1 MRGPFRPNSGAL
13 ILAGLIVL
21 AAVPASAQTIQ
32 VFTSD
37 DPALMLGPVAFDGGR
52 TLDLSVGI
60 GSGAFRGPSDPP
72 NEFFTVSDR
81 GPNFTC
87 GDAEDIIG
95 LKGERICGD
104 IKRSRIYPRPE
115 YSPTIYRVAVGT
127 DGHFRVIGRIPLKDA
142 KGNPVDGLPNPL
154 TVAGTE
160 NPVDAKGLKLKP
172 NPNAVD
178 AEGLV
183 HLSDGS
189 FWIGEE
195 NAPSIFQADAEGRIQ
210 VRHVPAGTEKDFA
223 GAGYEIRGTLPAI
236 LARRALNRGIESLSV
251 SDDEKFF
258 YFVLQNPLANPD
270 NDAYQA
276 SANTR
281 LFKLDRATLQVA
293 GEYVYTLEPMSR
305 YAGEEKKKP
314 NTARISE
321 LMHLGGDRLLLLER
335 TDRTTKFF
343 EVDLAGATDIK
354 GSVWD
359 ESATRPSLEQSDLDQ
374 AGIRPVAKKLVL
386 DSVDHPEM
394 PGKIEGMARFGDGS
408 LMLINDDDFGIEG
421 ARTRIMK
428 VGGLSLGR

>member
-1 MRGPFRPNSGAL
+1 
-13 ILAGLIVL
+13 
-21 AAVPASAQTIQ
+21 
-32 VFTSD
+32 
-37 DPALMLGPVAFDGGR
+37 MLGPVAFDGGR

-104 IKRSRIYPRPE
+104 IKRGRIYPRPE

-258 YFVLQNPLANPD
+258 
-270 NDAYQA
+270 
-276 SANTR
+276 
-281 LFKLDRATLQVA
+281 
-293 GEYVYTLEPMSR
+293 
-305 YAGEEKKKP
+305 
-314 NTARISE
+314 
-321 LMHLGGDRLLLLER
+321 ER